1 VWLELPQGTN
11 AKEVLERAE
20 GVTAVPGT
28 DFGGPPNT
36 LRLAFS
42 YVTPEEIEVG
52 IELLAAAV

>member
-1 VWLELPQGTN
+1 MID
-11 AKEVLERAE
+11 RAE

-42 YVTPEEIEVG
+42 FASPDEIDTGVER
-52 IELLAAAV
+52 LAAAVE